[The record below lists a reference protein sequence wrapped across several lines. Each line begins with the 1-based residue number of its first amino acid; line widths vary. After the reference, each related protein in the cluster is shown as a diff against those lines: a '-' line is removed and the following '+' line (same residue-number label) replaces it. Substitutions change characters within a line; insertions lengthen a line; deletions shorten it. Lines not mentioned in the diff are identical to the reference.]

1 MLPFSGSASFAREQ
15 PEQIK
20 HKKQSGI
27 NAIKKNFFI
36 TASVLKIHW

>member
-1 MLPFSGSASFAREQ
+1 MLPFSDSASFAREQ

-27 NAIKKNFFI
+27 NAIKKYFFI
-36 TASVLKIHW
+36 TAPCLKVNR